1 MLNTHIGQL
10 QEVEVGPVAAFIP
23 SGRQEPTMEE
33 GVLSRSHNHHRPFT
47 THRHQISTLHPLV
60 HSPQNS
66 DYLHLLLLISSL
78 YKDDCPTSS
87 CLVSSMRATDSLLEF
102 VPS

>member
-1 MLNTHIGQL
+1 MW
-10 QEVEVGPVAAFIP
+10 
-23 SGRQEPTMEE
+23 
-33 GVLSRSHNHHRPFT
+33 LSRSHNHHRPFT

-78 YKDDCPTSS
+78 YKEMTVLQALVWSRLCVLQTLSWNSYSAS
-87 CLVSSMRATDSLLEF
+87 CYRQSARLLQHQPFIYSRDTLVHFS
-102 VPS
+102 